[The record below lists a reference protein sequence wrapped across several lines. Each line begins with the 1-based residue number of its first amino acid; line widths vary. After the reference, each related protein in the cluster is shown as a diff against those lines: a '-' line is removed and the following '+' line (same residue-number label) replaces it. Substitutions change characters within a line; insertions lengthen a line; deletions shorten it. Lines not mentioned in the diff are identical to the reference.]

1 MERPTITGDT
11 LHVNLTEIL
20 SQLSRDDLLKL
31 ADSLAIRDDVFDY
44 VAQQLLEGWTEQSS
58 HAATA
63 YDLSDP
69 DLPPLSKWRKLIAE
83 SASAQAKEL
92 IQNLVFSL
100 RYSRGQEDAVR
111 TWGRSLEQATLAHFR
126 KYHGGG
132 IPEYFPK
139 APAMPTDGLN
149 AAAQYAVVPKS
160 ALQSLVDAAK
170 AVPANWESGDLAG
183 AVRDLVSATEAME
196 KAIHDLS

>member
-20 SQLSRDDLLKL
+20 GQLSRDDLLKL
-31 ADSLAIRDDVFDY
+31 VDSLAIRDDILDY

-69 DLPPLSKWRKLIAE
+69 HLPPLSKWRKLIAE
-83 SASAQAKEL
+83 SASAQAKET
-92 IQNLVFSL
+92 IQNLVFGL
-100 RYSRGQEDAVR
+100 RNSHGREAAFE
-111 TWGRSLEQATLAHFR
+111 TWGFSLEHAIRDHFLGQ
-126 KYHGGG
+126 HGCR
-132 IPEYFPK
+132 IPEHFPK
-139 APAMPTDGLN
+139 APRFTEELT
-149 AAAQYAVVPKS
+149 AAAHYVVVPKA
-160 ALQSLVDAAK
+160 ALQSLLDAAK
-170 AVPANWESGDLAG
+170 AVPTNLESGDLAG
-183 AVRDLVSATEAME
+183 VVRSLVSATEAME